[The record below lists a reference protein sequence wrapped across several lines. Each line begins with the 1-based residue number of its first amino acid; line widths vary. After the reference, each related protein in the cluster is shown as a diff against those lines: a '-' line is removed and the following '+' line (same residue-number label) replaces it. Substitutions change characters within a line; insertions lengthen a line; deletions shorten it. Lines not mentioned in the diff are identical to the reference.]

1 MLDWIAANLATILI
15 CALLIVIVF
24 LIVRYLLRQKKAG
37 KNSCGAG
44 CAHCAMAGTRDNRAR
59 PPAAAGGL
67 DTFHIGGIIMIET
80 ILKIDGMA
88 CGMCESHIN
97 DVVRRTCSVKK
108 VTSSHTRGET
118 VILSEQPVDERAL
131 RAAIKDT
138 GYEVKEVSSAPYEKK
153 GLFGVFKR

>member
-1 MLDWIAANLATILI
+1 
-15 CALLIVIVF
+15 
-24 LIVRYLLRQKKAG
+24 
-37 KNSCGAG
+37 
-44 CAHCAMAGTRDNRAR
+44 
-59 PPAAAGGL
+59 
-67 DTFHIGGIIMIET
+67 MIET

-118 VILSEQPVDERAL
+118 VILSEQPVDEAAL

-153 GLFGVFKR
+153 GLFGACSSADVLLRRRARCAIILCIEEKTPVPPQRHGGLTTIEEGLP